1 APVAPEPA
9 PAPPPPPYQA
19 PVLPQQPPPAPG
31 QYPAPYPPAP
41 HPTPSAPHQPQQ
53 YPPQQ
58 YPPQQYPP
66 QQTSLSPEVGAMPAP
81 TRAPRPPPAP
91 VLPPPPAGVC
101 RDGQLSAYETD
112 IDCGRV
118 CLPCDI
124 EKRCTHADDCVSG
137 LCKAGVCRE
146 RLLEEGEPIPKGY
159 HVEPA
164 ERDRASTARLAGIG
178 FFSLSYAGAYVG
190 ALSSPT
196 TLSWL
201 YVPLIGPWVLIDDA
215 ERFAPEG

>member
-1 APVAPEPA
+1 
-9 PAPPPPPYQA
+9 
-19 PVLPQQPPPAPG
+19 
-31 QYPAPYPPAP
+31 
-41 HPTPSAPHQPQQ
+41 
-53 YPPQQ
+53 
-58 YPPQQYPP
+58 
-66 QQTSLSPEVGAMPAP
+66 MPAP

-215 ERFAPEG
+215 ERFAPEGRVGMTKVLLAADGALQVAGALMWLGGTLGRGQQLLRDPPQVQARDRPRVWLTPGVEPHGYGLRVHALF

>member
-1 APVAPEPA
+1 
-9 PAPPPPPYQA
+9 
-19 PVLPQQPPPAPG
+19 
-31 QYPAPYPPAP
+31 
-41 HPTPSAPHQPQQ
+41 
-53 YPPQQ
+53 
-58 YPPQQYPP
+58 
-66 QQTSLSPEVGAMPAP
+66 
-81 TRAPRPPPAP
+81 
-91 VLPPPPAGVC
+91 
-101 RDGQLSAYETD
+101 
-112 IDCGRV
+112 
-118 CLPCDI
+118 
-124 EKRCTHADDCVSG
+124 
-137 LCKAGVCRE
+137 VCRE

-215 ERFAPEG
+215 ERFAPEGRVGMTKVLLAADGALQVAGALMWLGGTLGRGQQLLRDPPQVQARDRPRVWLTPGVEPHGYGLRVHALF

>member
-1 APVAPEPA
+1 
-9 PAPPPPPYQA
+9 
-19 PVLPQQPPPAPG
+19 
-31 QYPAPYPPAP
+31 
-41 HPTPSAPHQPQQ
+41 
-53 YPPQQ
+53 
-58 YPPQQYPP
+58 
-66 QQTSLSPEVGAMPAP
+66 M
-81 TRAPRPPPAP
+81 
-91 VLPPPPAGVC
+91 LPPPPAGVC

-215 ERFAPEG
+215 ERFAPEGRVGMTKVLLAADGALQVAGALMWLGGTLGRGQQLLRDPPQVQARDRPRVWLTPGVEPHGYGLRVHALF